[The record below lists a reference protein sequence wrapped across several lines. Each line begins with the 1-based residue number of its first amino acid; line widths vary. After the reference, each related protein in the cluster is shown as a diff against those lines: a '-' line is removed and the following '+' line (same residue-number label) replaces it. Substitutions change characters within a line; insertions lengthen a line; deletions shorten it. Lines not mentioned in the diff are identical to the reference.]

1 MSSNRVRPL
10 SKIANLHRDLFH
22 EFFRP
27 TRELLERAIEYVEES
42 VDGNV
47 SAMRRLF
54 PSSGNLHIHTLM
66 HCPYIAICDSL
77 LPTTVNSQLHVSITQ
92 RANQRSIF
100 IPILGKLVH
109 LLGEAA

>member
-10 SKIANLHRDLFH
+10 SEIANLHRDLFH

-47 SAMRRLF
+47 VDRDEVAARVERLGTVMVRHRSRF
-54 PSSGNLHIHTLM
+54 
-66 HCPYIAICDSL
+66 
-77 LPTTVNSQLHVSITQ
+77 LP
-92 RANQRSIF
+92 
-100 IPILGKLVH
+100 
-109 LLGEAA
+109 EAGG